1 MFSKKGFL
9 SAFLFSVV
17 YLTSSWAHADQERL
31 TLTRQTSSG
40 ALLEATLSRDVF
52 RSIPYQDTYEEQ
64 EAYQAEETYTVEVP
78 YQTEET
84 YYVDVPY
91 QEQESYL
98 DTETYYDNEYRC
110 RTVTEYERVCRN
122 ERMCSREP
130 GDQVCRE
137 VQECGHN
144 ARGEQICKTRKVCDR
159 GPDRESCRDQQVC
172 NSVPRSREKCGYEQV
187 RKTRTVTR
195 WRTVTKY
202 RQEPRTR
209 TVTRTR
215 SEQRTRT
222 VTKYRTVT
230 KCCVTKYRQEYERT
244 WDLKVQ
250 VLFPKQAILLKNE
263 AERFELILKGSEAQ
277 PDVELRIVDSIFG
290 YTIAR
295 KSIQK
300 GSGQIELGLT
310 PKYNEKNLGEK
321 LIERAELF
329 ASKTETLNEIMI
341 QDKGIVPRVISSY
354 RYQIIESMSKNVVAQ
369 GELSSVSAVKGVVSG
384 RLSQELPSDVDYTLQ
399 VAIARTGIV
408 LEKPISFAIT
418 RDIKFTR
425 WKAEDFGEKT
435 IKAAAL
441 EESKDVTKLTF
452 IDEGAHP
459 KLVTQYRVMVLK
471 KSGDSVSTQDFNA
484 AEALDAKNRVSLT
497 VDKKALE
504 LEEDLVVRLLV
515 QRTGKRLDKAVQ
527 FHQDLERRYISREEL
542 QDRQKVTGLTIAGQ
556 QTQARL
562 IFVDQIVDTN
572 QIVTEYTV
580 IIRRPGG
587 FLNMSKKV
595 LAELKLKQGKGQKG
609 QFDRKLIDLGLRA
622 KDLERHVQAGQ
633 VLSLELVV
641 QRKSK
646 TDNKVLATI
655 RKSEEVKVQ

>member
-1 MFSKKGFL
+1 MFSKKFFL
-9 SAFLFSVV
+9 STFV
-17 YLTSSWAHADQERL
+17 YSIFCLTSLWAHADQDRL
-31 TLTRQTSSG
+31 TLTRQTNSG
-40 ALLEATLSRDVF
+40 ALLEGTLSRDVF
-52 RSIPYQDTYEEQ
+52 RSVPYQDTYEEQ
-64 EAYQAEETYTVEVP
+64 EAYQVEETYTVEVP

-110 RTVTEYERVCRN
+110 RTVTEYERECRN

-137 VQECGHN
+137 VEECGHD
-144 ARGEQICKTRKVCDR
+144 ARGEPICKTRKVCDR

-172 NSVPRSREKCGYEQV
+172 NNVPRSREQCGYEQV
-187 RKTRTVTR
+187 RKTRTVTK
-195 WRTVTKY
+195 WRTVTRY

-209 TVTRTR
+209 TVTRYR

-244 WDLKVQ
+244 WDLKIQ
-250 VLFPKQAILLKNE
+250 VLFPKQALLLENE
-263 AERFELILKGSEAQ
+263 AERFELVLKGSEAQ
-277 PDVELRIVDSIFG
+277 PDVELRILDSVFG
-290 YTIAR
+290 YNIAR

-300 GSGQIELGLT
+300 GSGQIELALT
-310 PKYNEKNLGEK
+310 PKYNESTLGEK
-321 LIERAELF
+321 LIERAELLSSR
-329 ASKTETLNEIMI
+329 AETLNEIMI

-354 RYQIIESMSKNVVAQ
+354 RYKVIDSVNKNVVAE
-369 GELSSVSAVKGVVSG
+369 GELSSISAIKGVVTG
-384 RLSQELPSDVDYTLQ
+384 RLAQELPSDVDYTLQ
-399 VAIARTGIV
+399 IAIARTGIV
-408 LEKPISFAIT
+408 LEKPISFSLS
-418 RDIKFTR
+418 REIKFIR

-435 IKAAAL
+435 VKSVAL
-441 EESKDVTKLTF
+441 EQLKDVTRLTF
-452 IDEGAHP
+452 VDEGAHP

-471 KSGDSVSTQDFNA
+471 STGETVSTQDFIA
-484 AEALDAKNRVSLT
+484 ADVLDAKNRVSLA
-497 VDKKALE
+497 VESKALE
-504 LEEDLVVRLLV
+504 LQEDLVVRLLV

-527 FHQDLERRYISREEL
+527 FHRDLERRYISQEEL
-542 QDRQKVTGLTIAGQ
+542 QNRQKITGLTIVGQ
-556 QTQARL
+556 QTQSRL
-562 IFVDQIVDTN
+562 IFVDQITDTN
-572 QIVTEYTV
+572 QVMTEYTL

-595 LAELKLKQGKGQKG
+595 LAELKLKQTQAQRGR
-609 QFDRKLIDLGLRA
+609 FDKTLLELGLRG
-622 KDLERHVQAGQ
+622 KNLERHVQAGQ

-646 TDNKVLATI
+646 IDSKVLATF
-655 RKSEEVKVQ
+655 RKNEEVKIQ